1 MRGEDNVKDGTMSEE
16 RQAESGQEVECAP
29 EHERIP
35 SMVAMGGHPL
45 HPMLITFPIAFFIGA
60 FVTDALWWWTRAE
73 FWAYMSFWLLA
84 GGLIGGT
91 LAALSGTADFLLVPQ
106 IREHVTSW
114 NHFIWAILA
123 MSMGATNFMLRWDDP
138 LAALVPWGI
147 FTSALTVVALSAA
160 GWLGGNLVF
169 RYLIGTGSH

>member
-1 MRGEDNVKDGTMSEE
+1 MNEE
-16 RQAESGQEVECAP
+16 RRTEGEGGVECAP
-29 EHERIP
+29 ESERIP
-35 SMVAMGGHPL
+35 SMVAMHGHPL

-60 FVTDALWWWTRAE
+60 LATDALWWWTGSE
-73 FWAYMSFWLLA
+73 FWGLMSFWLLA
-84 GGLIGGT
+84 GGLIGGS

-123 MSMGATNFMLRWDDP
+123 MSIGATNFMLRWEDP
-138 LAALVPWGI
+138 IAAILPWGV
-147 FTSALTVVALSAA
+147 FTSALNVVVLSVA

-169 RYLIGTGSH
+169 RYLVGTGSH